1 MKRLFTGLA
10 ILSGLLVGPHPAA
23 AADSVN
29 LAGTWVI
36 NRAQSQF
43 PREVGFGM
51 DLFPGGAGEASDSEI
66 ARGGSGAPSLAPSR
80 SSEQDARNTARL
92 VAEARRPPN
101 WLKIVQTPAVVSVLD
116 DSGRARSF
124 HPTGRDELIGI
135 DGGLVTV
142 NAAWERTGLVVRY
155 RVAPGR
161 ELRHTLSRRPE
172 TNQLV
177 LETRFVERG
186 GGSSV
191 TRVYDWL
198 PPGAS
203 LPAVPPPSQ
212 PEPAVGAGARGAD
225 PKGDVP
231 ASGTPGDVPLGPQ
244 KRDAELAN
252 ITRIGL
258 VVEELTAQ
266 AASCGIEKAGL
277 EAAITKGLTDKG
289 LKVAK
294 NADEDTYLYVDV
306 VTVTASAGLCVSR
319 YDASLFTHTTAT
331 LSYQSRPSLV
341 RVVLLHEGGIAGGAP
356 KEHADRVLANLTQHV
371 DKFGERIRSAG
382 Q

>member
-1 MKRLFTGLA
+1 MKRLIHGLA
-10 ILSGLLVGPHPAA
+10 IAGALLLWPQGAPAA
-23 AADSVN
+23 DTVN

-51 DLFPGGAGEASDSEI
+51 DLLPGGGGGESSDTEI

-80 SSEQDARNTARL
+80 SSEQDARNTTRL
-92 VAEARRPPN
+92 VAEVRRPPN

-124 HPTGRDELIGI
+124 HPTGRDELVGI

-161 ELRHTLSRRPE
+161 ELRHTLSRRSE
-172 TNQLV
+172 ANQLV
-177 LETRFVERG
+177 FETRFVERG
-186 GGSSV
+186 GSASV

-198 PPGAS
+198 PPGAP
-203 LPAVPPPSQ
+203 LPAVPPASE
-212 PEPAVGAGARGAD
+212 PEPTARGAD

-231 ASGTPGDVPLGPQ
+231 ASGVPGDTPLGSQ

-258 VVEELTAQ
+258 VVEELTSQ
-266 AASCGIEKAGL
+266 AAACGLEKAAL
-277 EAAITKGLTDKG
+277 EAAITKSLTDRG

-294 NADEDTYLYVDV
+294 NSDEDTYLYVDV
-306 VTVTASAGLCVSR
+306 VTVSASAGLCVSR

-341 RVVLLHEGGIAGGAP
+341 RVLLLHEGGIAGGGP
-356 KEHADRVLANLTQHV
+356 KEHVERVLANVTQHV
-371 DKFGERIRSAG
+371 DKFGERIRNAG